1 MNLPSPRPRSPSN
14 LARVAGITLVVGALT
29 QLIVGA
35 SARATGDPLELGKPI
50 DREIGKGETHVY
62 EVFVPRDRLVSGVI
76 DQRGVDVMVRLID
89 PSGAT
94 VATIDGDTGAH
105 GPEPW
110 TLDGK
115 APGTWRIEVSP
126 FPEIKKK
133 GLYEARI
140 DEIITYDE
148 RDERAAK
155 LRYRSP
161 RLLRLWREQRAE
173 GEAAIDR
180 FTKEMDGHAPLIEPV
195 PNDPR
200 GDVLITF
207 ARRTPLDVRYVGLIG
222 GPTLMARDLALSR
235 FEGTDL
241 EVVTLRIP
249 KDSRFT
255 YLLRPGE
262 ENRAD
267 ASEPELAEAFMA
279 ASVDA
284 WNPRRFESASFVELP
299 GAPAQTSAQPV
310 AGVPAGTRIERTI
323 HSAILGEDRRL
334 GVYLP
339 PGFVASGGPYPLL
352 IAFDGDGFERPSPPF
367 ATATILDNLIAQKKI
382 APTIA
387 VFVYQGDTRARDLA
401 MSAPFSVFLA
411 TELAPW
417 ARREYRAA
425 ADPAQVTLTG
435 YSLGGLCSMYTAFHH
450 PDVFGNALSQSG
462 SFWFSPGGF
471 EATSPFAVETGALM
485 SEIVAAPK
493 QPVRVWMEVGIF
505 EGAGLVAG
513 SNQLA
518 QNRHM
523 RDVLLAKGYRVS
535 YHEYSGGHST
545 VSWRGSLAD
554 GLVDLAGTAP
564 PARP

>member
-1 MNLPSPRPRSPSN
+1 MNVPSSPRSPSN

-29 QLIVGA
+29 QLILGA
-35 SARATGDPLELGKPI
+35 SARATGDPLEMGKPI

-62 EVFVPRDRLVSGVI
+62 EVLVAQDRVVSGVV
-76 DQRGVDVMVRLID
+76 DQLGVDVMLRLID

-94 VATIDGDTGAH
+94 VATIDGTNGAH

-115 APGTWRIEVSP
+115 KTPGTWRIEVSP
-126 FPEIKKK
+126 FPESKEK
-133 GLYEARI
+133 GRYEARL
-140 DEIITYDE
+140 DEIITSDE

-155 LRYRSP
+155 LRYKSP

-173 GEAAIDR
+173 GAAAIDR
-180 FTKEMDGHAPLIEPV
+180 FAKEMEGHAPLVEPV
-195 PNDPR
+195 ANDPR

-207 ARRTPLDVRYVGLIG
+207 TRRTPLDVRYVGLIG
-222 GPTLMARDLALSR
+222 GPTSTFSETALSR

-241 EVVTLRIP
+241 EVVTLRSP
-249 KDSRFT
+249 KDARFQ
-255 YLLRPGE
+255 YWLRAGDPP
-262 ENRAD
+262 RAD
-267 ASEPELAEAFMA
+267 ASQPELEAAFKTA
-279 ASVDA
+279 TADA
-284 WNPRRFESASFVELP
+284 WCPGRFEASSFVELP
-299 GAPAQTSAQPV
+299 GAPAQTLAQPV
-310 AGVPAGTRIERTI
+310 AGVPMGTRIERTI

-352 IAFDGDGFERPSPPF
+352 IVFDGDGFVRAPQVELSTP
-367 ATATILDNLIAQKKI
+367 TILDNLITQKKI

-387 VFVYQGDTRARDLA
+387 VFVYQGDTRERDLA

-411 TELAPW
+411 AELAPW

-435 YSLGGLCSMYTAFHH
+435 FSLGGLCSMYTAFHH

-462 SFWFSPGGF
+462 SFWFSPGAF
-471 EATSPFAVETGALM
+471 EAASPFAVETGALM

-505 EGAGLVAG
+505 EGAGPLAG

-535 YHEYSGGHST
+535 YHEYSGDHSYA
-545 VSWRGSLAD
+545 SWRGSLAD
-554 GLVDLAGTAP
+554 GLVDLAGAP
-564 PARP
+564 PTRP

>member
-1 MNLPSPRPRSPSN
+1 MNPSSPRSPSN

-29 QLIVGA
+29 QLILTA
-35 SARATGDPLELGKPI
+35 SARATGDPLEMGKPI
-50 DREIGKGETHVY
+50 DREIGKGETHTY
-62 EVFVPRDRLVSGVI
+62 EVVVPPGRLVSGVI
-76 DQRGVDVMVRLID
+76 DQRGVDVVVRLID

-94 VATIDGDTGAH
+94 VATIDGDTGPH

-115 APGTWRIEVSP
+115 TPGTWRIAVSP
-126 FPEIKKK
+126 FPESKEK
-133 GLYEARI
+133 GRYEARI
-140 DEIITYDE
+140 DEIITFEE

-180 FTKEMDGHAPLIEPV
+180 FAKEMEGHAPLIEPV
-195 PNDPR
+195 ESDPR

-207 ARRTPLDVRYVGLIG
+207 ARRTPLDVPYVGLIG
-222 GPTLMARDLALSR
+222 GPTLTPRDLALSR

-241 EVVTLRIP
+241 EVITLRAP
-249 KDSRFT
+249 KDSRFE

-262 ENRAD
+262 PNRAD
-267 ASEPELAEAFMA
+267 ASDPELAEAFKA

-284 WNPRRFESASFVELP
+284 WNPRRYESRSFVELP
-299 GAPAQTSAQPV
+299 GAPAQTIAQPV
-310 AGVPAGTRIERTI
+310 VGVPAGTRIERTI
-323 HSAILGEDRRL
+323 HSAILGEDRQL

-352 IAFDGDGFERPSPPF
+352 IAFDGDGFVRASQPQFSTP
-367 ATATILDNLIAQKKI
+367 TVLDNLIAQKKI
-382 APTIA
+382 APMIG
-387 VFVYQGDTRARDLA
+387 VFVYQGATRSRDLP
-401 MSAPFSVFLA
+401 MSAPFSDFLA
-411 TELAPW
+411 SEVAPW

-425 ADPAQVTLTG
+425 ADPQEVTLAG
-435 YSLGGLCSMYTAFHH
+435 FSFGGLCAVYTAFHH

-462 SFWFSPGGF
+462 SFWFSPGAL

-505 EGAGLVAG
+505 EGPGLLAG

-535 YHEYSGGHST
+535 YHEFSGDHST
-545 VSWRGSLAD
+545 ASWRGSLAD
-554 GLVDLAGTAP
+554 GLVELAGAP
-564 PARP
+564 PTRP